1 MDELRIGLGQ
11 INPTMGDLEGNTK
24 KILRY
29 IQKAREKKADIIAF
43 PELAITGYYP
53 KDLLLKKDFVNKN
66 QKKLEDIRKK
76 TQGIAVI
83 IGFVDSSIENE
94 QRPYDFSKLP
104 YHRNLYNAAAL
115 IKDKE
120 LIGIQHKT
128 HLPTYDVFD
137 EKRYFIPSDK
147 VQVFKILDI
156 TLGINICEDIWIDNG
171 PACQQMQQ
179 GADLIINIS
188 ASPFYQGKDSLRRNI
203 ISRRSRTYSVPIV
216 YVNMVGGQDELV
228 FDGGSYIFNQDGK
241 VIAQCKKFR
250 EDLVVSPI
258 NGKEIIIT
266 DNLYEE
272 VYDALTLGVKD
283 YVKKTGF
290 KKVVIGLSGGIDSA
304 VVAAIATRALGKQ
317 NVIGVQ
323 MPSIYTKQES
333 IRAAEQVAKNLGII
347 YKCIPITTIYTQYLQ
362 GLKKEFQGMTRDATE
377 ENIQA
382 RIRGNILMALSNK
395 FNYLV
400 LSCGNKSELS
410 IGYVT
415 LYGDMAG
422 GLAVISDVTKTMVY
436 GLARHMNHKK
446 IIIPSDIITKE
457 PSAELRENQK
467 DTDDIPPYDILDP
480 ILQAYIADNKSR
492 QEIISMGYDKKMV
505 NDIVHLIDH
514 NEYKRKQAAI
524 GIKITPRAFGFG
536 RRMPIVNKYF

>member
-11 INPTMGDLEGNTK
+11 INPTVGDLEGNTK

-29 IQKAREKKADIIAF
+29 IHKAREKKADIIAF
-43 PELAITGYYP
+43 PELAIPGYHP
-53 KDLLLKKDFVNKN
+53 KDLLLKKDFVTKN
-66 QKKLEDIRKK
+66 QRKLEDIIKK
-76 TQGIAVI
+76 THDIAVI
-83 IGFVDSSIENE
+83 VGFVDSATGNE
-94 QRPYDFSKLP
+94 QTPYDFSALP

-115 IKDKE
+115 INDKE
-120 LIGIQHKT
+120 LVGIQHKT
-128 HLPTYDVFD
+128 HLPTYDIFD
-137 EKRYFIPSDK
+137 EKRYFIPADK
-147 VQVFKILDI
+147 VQVFTIGDI
-156 TLGINICEDIWIDNG
+156 TLGINVCEDIWIDNG
-171 PACQQMQQ
+171 PACQQMQK

-188 ASPFYQGKDSLRRNI
+188 ASPFYLGKDNLRRNI
-203 ISRRSRTYSVPIV
+203 ISRRSRTYKVPIV
-216 YVNMVGGQDELV
+216 YLNMVGGQDDLV
-228 FDGGSYIFNQDGK
+228 FDGGSYIFNREGK
-241 VIAQCKKFR
+241 VIVQCKKFM
-250 EDLVVSPI
+250 EDLIISPLT
-258 NGKEIIIT
+258 GKEISIK
-266 DNLYEE
+266 DYLYEE

-290 KKVVIGLSGGIDSA
+290 KKVVLGLSGGIDSA
-304 VVAAIATRALGKQ
+304 VVTAIATRALGKQ

-323 MPSIYTKQES
+323 MPSIYTKQGS
-333 IRAAEQVAKNLGII
+333 IRDAERVAKNLGII
-347 YKCIPITTIYTQYLQ
+347 YKCIPITPIYIEYLQ
-362 GLKKEFQGMTRDATE
+362 GLKKEFQGVPRDATE

-422 GLAVISDVTKTMVY
+422 GLAVISDVPKTMVY
-436 GLARHMNHKK
+436 ELARHINHKK
-446 IIIPSDIITKE
+446 MVIPQNIISKE

-492 QEIISMGYDKKMV
+492 QEIIAQGYDTKSV
-505 NDIVHLIDH
+505 NDIVRRVDH
-514 NEYKRKQAAI
+514 NEYKRKQTAI

>member
-1 MDELRIGLGQ
+1 MDQIKIGLGQ
-11 INPTMGDLEGNTK
+11 INPTVGDLEGNTK

-29 IQKAREKKADIIAF
+29 IHKAREKKADIIAF
-43 PELAITGYYP
+43 PELAIPGYHP
-53 KDLLLKKDFVNKN
+53 KDLLLKKDFITKN
-66 QKKLEDIRKK
+66 QKKLWDIIKK
-76 TQGIAVI
+76 THDVTVI
-83 IGFVDSSIENE
+83 VGFVDSGTGNE
-94 QRPYDFSKLP
+94 QTSYDFSALP
-104 YHRNLYNAAAL
+104 FHKNLYNAAAL
-115 IKDKE
+115 ISNKE
-120 LIGIQHKT
+120 LIGIQYKT

-137 EKRYFIPSDK
+137 EKRYFIPAEK
-147 VQVFKILDI
+147 VNVFKTDDI

-171 PACQQMQQ
+171 PACQQMKQ
-179 GADLIINIS
+179 GTDVIINIS
-188 ASPFYQGKDSLRRNI
+188 ASPYYVGKDTLRREI
-203 ISRRSRTYSVPIV
+203 ISRRSRTHRVPIV
-216 YVNMVGGQDELV
+216 YLNMVGGQDDLV
-228 FDGGSYIFNQDGK
+228 FDGSSYIFNKDGK
-241 VIAQCKKFR
+241 VIVQCKKFK
-250 EDLVVSPI
+250 EDLVVSPLT
-258 NGKEIIIT
+258 GTEVTIT
-266 DNLYEE
+266 DHLYRD

-283 YVKKTGF
+283 YVQKTGF
-290 KKVVIGLSGGIDSA
+290 KKVVVGLSGGIDSA
-304 VVAAIATRALGKQ
+304 VVATIATRALGKQ

-333 IRAAEQVAKNLGII
+333 IQDAEHIAKNLGII
-347 YKCIPITTIYTQYLQ
+347 YKCIPITPIYVEYLQ
-362 GLKKEFQGMTRDATE
+362 GLKNEFQGMPRDTAE

-422 GLAVISDVTKTMVY
+422 GLAVISDVPKTRVY
-436 GLARHMNHKK
+436 DLAEYINQKK
-446 IIIPSDIITKE
+446 EIIPQNIFRKE

-480 ILQAYIADNKSR
+480 ILDAYISDNKSR
-492 QEIISMGYDKKMV
+492 QEIRDMGYNNKMV
-505 NDIVHLIDH
+505 DEITRRVDH
-514 NEYKRKQAAI
+514 NEYKRKQTAL